1 MNDEKINCGNSR
13 FVTQDDIKDT
23 SVDKVLSAT
32 DGCVGDTSHPVDQ
45 SEQTLPK
52 YEFDRVPSIDECTER
67 GMALVNTPDL
77 YFTRATEHNPIPES
91 TKEQSQEALK
101 DPKFC
106 ERMENVKSTFEDYD
120 VTATG
125 LAKKDDPKV
134 KQFSAAVESIDKNP
148 IENFDE
154 YANIVNQQA
163 RKNYLTR
170 LVDEKKKDILDM
182 SKIAFRGTEDADF
195 IMDKLNE
202 VPSLDELN
210 KRLATD
216 EGVDYFFTDPDTGEV
231 VQVSD
236 DIKEKRKM
244 EFKRGYLIL
253 CYQNNQAIKDIET
266 AQAEC
271 DKAIQEF
278 NSDVTDA
285 MRVLSDNALT
295 YCSWVKDSVD
305 PSRPDYNTLMTD
317 VKWIESAYTM
327 EVLNETLDKY
337 PSIIKHTLDD
347 IKVDGRVRDI
357 GKRYHAKL
365 ASSGLTSSLVPFM
378 NDDVKESLEYRIL
391 TPQQYVPGQENLFI
405 FSLIRFFA
413 HESWTGTSRAKKL
426 HSSFI
431 IMLQKLMT
439 GKMDESV
446 KEMVTTNIAKYLAR
460 FN

>member
-1 MNDEKINCGNSR
+1 MNDDKINCGNDR
-13 FVTQDDIKDT
+13 FVARDDLKGISYDR
-23 SVDKVLSAT
+23 VLVST
-32 DGCVGDTSHPVDQ
+32 DGCNGDTSHPVNQ
-45 SEQTLPK
+45 SEPTLPK

-67 GMALVNTPDL
+67 AMRLITTPDL
-77 YFTRATEHNPIPES
+77 YFAKATEHNSIPES

-101 DPKFC
+101 DPKFR
-106 ERMENVKSTFEDYD
+106 ERMENVKSAFKDYD
-120 VTATG
+120 VTATELSNKG
-125 LAKKDDPKV
+125 NPEV
-134 KQFSAAVESIDKNP
+134 EQFSTVIESIDKNP
-148 IENFDE
+148 IKNFDE

-163 RKNYLTR
+163 RKNYLAR

-182 SKIAFRGTEDADF
+182 SKMAFRVAEDADF

-202 VPSLDELN
+202 VSSLDELN

-266 AQAEC
+266 AQADC

-278 NSDVTDA
+278 NADVTDA
-285 MRVLSDNALT
+285 MRVLSDNAFA
-295 YCSWVKDSVD
+295 YCNWVKDSVD
-305 PSRPDYNTLMTD
+305 PLRPDYNKLMTD
-317 VKWIESAYTM
+317 VKWITSAYTM

-337 PSIIKHTLDD
+337 PSIINHTLSD
-347 IKVDGRVRDI
+347 IKVEGKVRDI